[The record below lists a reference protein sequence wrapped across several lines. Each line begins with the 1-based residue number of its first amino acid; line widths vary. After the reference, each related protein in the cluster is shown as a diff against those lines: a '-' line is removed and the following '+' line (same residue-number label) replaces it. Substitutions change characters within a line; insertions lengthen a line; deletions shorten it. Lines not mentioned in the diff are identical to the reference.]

1 MAVATSSILMG
12 LQALSAVSSFV
23 GGMQSKS
30 EGDNQAALAL
40 QQAQMRGVESERLA
54 QREARLVQEDALAT
68 ERKQKLAYLA
78 SGVTLEGS
86 PLLIMEETRRKG
98 QENIDEIL
106 LSGKAEK
113 NAALLEG
120 RVTASQAK
128 SRGREAFTSG
138 LVGAAQSGA
147 GLLQTYKGS

>member
-1 MAVATSSILMG
+1 LMG
-12 LQALSAVSSFV
+12 FQAVSAVSSLV
-23 GGMQSKS
+23 GGMQSQS
-30 EGDNQAALAL
+30 ESNVQSELAL
-40 QQAQMRGVESERLA
+40 QQASARGVEAERAA
-54 QREARLVQEDALAT
+54 QREAKFVQEDALAT

-98 QENIDEIL
+98 QENVDEIL

-128 SRGREAFTSG
+128 SAGRQAFTSG
-138 LVGAAQSGA
+138 LIGAAQSGA
-147 GLLQTYKGS
+147 GLLQSYKDR

>member
-1 MAVATSSILMG
+1 MG
-12 LQALSAVSSFV
+12 LQAVSAVSSIV
-23 GGMQSKS
+23 GGMQGKS

-40 QQAQMRGVESERLA
+40 QQASARGVESERLA
-54 QREARLVQEDALAT
+54 QREARLVQDDALAT

-98 QENIDEIL
+98 QENVDEIL

-120 RVTASQAK
+120 RVTSSKAK
-128 SRGREAFTSG
+128 SLGRQSMVEG
-138 LVGAAQSGA
+138 LTGGLQA
-147 GLLQTYKGS
+147 GGNLLQTYKGM

>member
-1 MAVATSSILMG
+1 MGFQAV
-12 LQALSAVSSFV
+12 SAVSSLV
-23 GGMQSKS
+23 GGMQSQS
-30 EGDNQAALAL
+30 ESNVQSELAL
-40 QQAQMRGVESERLA
+40 QQASARGVEAERAA
-54 QREARLVQEDALAT
+54 QREAKFVQEDALAT

-98 QENIDEIL
+98 QENVDEIL

-128 SRGREAFTSG
+128 SAGRQAFTSG
-138 LVGAAQSGA
+138 LIGAAQSGA
-147 GLLQTYKGS
+147 GLLQSYKDR